1 MLPNKLKSRLSIQTI
16 TAIKSGKLEA
26 RAVGDIM
33 QQYNQNAYAKW
44 DTEALLPCQ
53 ACGRTFRPE
62 ALKIHKRS
70 CKVGAPLKKR
80 IDMETT
86 DLIPHLG
93 MAKPKQS
100 DPQQAQ

>member
-1 MLPNKLKSRLSIQTI
+1 
-16 TAIKSGKLEA
+16 
-26 RAVGDIM
+26 M

-44 DTEALLPCQ
+44 DTEALLPCPG
-53 ACGRTFRPE
+53 CGRTFRPE
-62 ALKIHKRS
+62 PLKIHKRS

-93 MAKPKQS
+93 MVKPKQS